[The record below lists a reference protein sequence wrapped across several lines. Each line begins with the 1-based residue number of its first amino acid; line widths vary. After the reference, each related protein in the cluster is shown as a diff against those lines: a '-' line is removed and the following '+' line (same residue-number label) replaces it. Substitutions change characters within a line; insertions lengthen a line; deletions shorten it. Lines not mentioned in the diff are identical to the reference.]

1 MRKMHTPKVPPKAAE
16 PEVET
21 LSFPD
26 NDESSPEPPPSP
38 KPHARVYHV
47 GTMRVPVRSAPLR
60 DSPRGKLVAKY
71 KEILGRGKK
80 KAGSASVEVDEHEPP
95 RRPAGSRPARPAL
108 PMGFPRFRHEVPE
121 PFEDDDEDD

>member
-26 NDESSPEPPPSP
+26 NDEVAPEPPPSP

-47 GTMRVPVRSAPLR
+47 GTMRFPVKEAPLR
-60 DSPRGKLVAKY
+60 DSPRGRLAQRY
-71 KEILGRGKK
+71 KEILGKGKK
-80 KAGSASVEVDEHEPP
+80 ASPASIEVDEYEPP
-95 RRPAGSRPARPAL
+95 RRPASSRPPRPGL
-108 PMGFPRFRHEVPE
+108 PMGFPRFRRDEPE
-121 PFEDDDEDD
+121 PSDDEDDED